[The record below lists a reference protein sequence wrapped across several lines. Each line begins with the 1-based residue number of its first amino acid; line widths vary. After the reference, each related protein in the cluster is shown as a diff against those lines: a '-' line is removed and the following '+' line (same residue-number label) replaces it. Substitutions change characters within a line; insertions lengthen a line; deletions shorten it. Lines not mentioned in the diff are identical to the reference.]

1 MHAILCTS
9 FWKNV
14 ASKSP
19 ASPDSHLKLQ
29 FIIICTSLPLLRTII
44 FCMSAFGGLSS
55 CDQRMNAVSLL
66 LQNVKSTF
74 SREELRQYL
83 FTWAWV
89 FITHKPVSLTTTA
102 HCILNYKKFPSA
114 LRFDKINPLFCL
126 DSRFF
131 SPKLV
136 SVWNLRCAVEHRES
150 WASGACPSLLSVVR

>member
-1 MHAILCTS
+1 MHAILCAS

-44 FCMSAFGGLSS
+44 FCMSTFGGLSS

-74 SREELRQYL
+74 SREELRY
-83 FTWAWV
+83 T
-89 FITHKPVSLTTTA
+89 
-102 HCILNYKKFPSA
+102 
-114 LRFDKINPLFCL
+114 
-126 DSRFF
+126 F
-131 SPKLV
+131 SPGPGY
-136 SVWNLRCAVEHRES
+136 SS
-150 WASGACPSLLSVVR
+150 PTSLCLLQQHTVF

>member
-29 FIIICTSLPLLRTII
+29 FIIICTLLPLLRTIL
-44 FCMSAFGGLSS
+44 FCMSTFGGLSS

-74 SREELRQYL
+74 IREELRQYL

-89 FITHKPVSLTTTA
+89 FVTHKPVSLTTA

-114 LRFDKINPLFCL
+114 LRFDKINPLFYL

-131 SPKLV
+131 FPQVGLC
-136 SVWNLRCAVEHRES
+136 RI
-150 WASGACPSLLSVVR
+150 